1 MLDKCEIVDKY
12 IMNIPN
18 NEKLLFGIAI
28 EKDNVRYTHRFYKKN
43 LEDLD
48 GLMKNINKK
57 IKEDIFIELSFQEQ
71 AWVYNVLNRFKEE
84 LFPELKKKEL
94 DEKEV
99 EEFVEKLTLFRWVLE
114 NETENRI
121 YKLGWDKDELE
132 KELIE
137 MYRERIKKNDIKNN

>member
-1 MLDKCEIVDKY
+1 MLDQCEIVDKY
-12 IMNIPN
+12 MMHIPN

-84 LFPELKKKEL
+84 LFPELKKREIE
-94 DEKEV
+94 EKEI
-99 EEFVEKLTLFRWVLE
+99 EKFVEKLTLFRWVLE
-114 NETENRI
+114 NEEENRI
-121 YKLGWDKDELE
+121 YNLGWKKDELE

-137 MYRERIKKNDIKNN
+137 MYRGRIQENDIKNN